1 MTEID
6 MLEAALKESTLEDST
21 LEDST
26 VEALTPVETLTTEGT
41 NTGED
46 TLVDGLLAESFHQEP
61 PKREE
66 PWVLVKSRKGG
77 RPKPVPKPADVKTIK
92 FEPTIKAMT
101 PLPLLSKEAI
111 AGQHF
116 YTYREYK
123 QSREYRVLKA
133 IIKEFVRDTFKD
145 SASGEDPVRKA
156 VCLGIG
162 SFDPENG
169 SWTVKEKAHVQ
180 LAAFLLIVEEIE
192 KFCKKPIKCIF
203 QEPAFEVSDIAFITS
218 LGHEVVESPAAF
230 DAVDSHTFLFG
241 VHLYRDV
248 YAHAFKN
255 GDFPALFIGTGWD
268 VWSDV
273 NYRWEPEECTLDA
286 IEIME
291 KTHKK
296 FAFPEAKGKNIF
308 YGTSIYWD

>member
-1 MTEID
+1 MTEIE
-6 MLEAALKESTLEDST
+6 MLQAALKESTLEEST

-26 VEALTPVETLTTEGT
+26 VEALTPVEALTTEGT
-41 NTGED
+41 NAGED

-92 FEPTIKAMT
+92 FEPTIKAMD

-145 SASGEDPVRKA
+145 SAAGEDPVRKA

-169 SWTVKEKAHVQ
+169 SWSVKEKAHVQ
-180 LAAFLLIVEEIE
+180 LAAFLLIVEEIGE
-192 KFCKKPIKCIF
+192 YLRLCVLDPLSATISLTQNATLREVL
-203 QEPAFEVSDIAFITS
+203 QEA
-218 LGHEVVESPAAF
+218 HQ
-230 DAVDSHTFLFG
+230 
-241 VHLYRDV
+241 VHLPGAGFRGLR
-248 YAHAFKN
+248 HCLHHLL
-255 GDFPALFIGTGWD
+255 GSRG
-268 VWSDV
+268 
-273 NYRWEPEECTLDA
+273 C
-286 IEIME
+286 
-291 KTHKK
+291 
-296 FAFPEAKGKNIF
+296 
-308 YGTSIYWD
+308 